1 MWLSVRR
8 RFKRPSSPNFILA
21 VVCLGIFFAAL
32 DQTVIYGALPDM
44 MKDISLPVTKLDQ
57 AAWIVIGYL
66 LGYTF
71 AMPLMGRVSDVYGH
85 GRIYV
90 LSLLIFM
97 VGSIGVALAINLQ
110 WIVGARIVQAVGGG
124 ALVPV
129 AMAIV
134 GDVFVERRRAIA
146 LGVIGAAVEAGGA
159 LGPFYGAALAQFWG
173 WRWIFWI
180 NLPVSLLS
188 ILVVSLFVGASVRTQ
203 GKIDYIGGFLLAL
216 ALGLFSLGVSQQSGQ
231 PHFLVSILGFL
242 VGSLIFFALFI
253 LRIARVSEPL
263 LKLSMFRNVTFFVA
277 NLTNLLVGGA
287 LIIAM
292 VNIPLMSDT
301 IMGTSPL
308 EGGLRLLR
316 LTIMLSVGAILGG
329 FLCKRFSYRLPTT
342 LGLVLSS
349 IGFFLMSRWTINI
362 ADPRMTV
369 DLATCGLGFGLVIAP
384 LATAVID
391 SVGKEQRGIAS
402 SLIVMMRM
410 IGMIIGL
417 SAITSWGMVRFHLMT
432 ASMSLAEIIAVPEKL
447 VASLLGL
454 FHGFFLASAG
464 ICLVAIL
471 PSLWLGRGKIS
482 GIAKSGVFWVQV
494 EIPT

>member
-1 MWLSVRR
+1 MWLSVRKRFR
-8 RFKRPSSPNFILA
+8 RTSSPNFILA

-85 GRIYV
+85 GRIYI

-97 VGSIGVALAINLQ
+97 VGSIGVALAVNLQ
-110 WIVGARIVQAVGGG
+110 WIVGARIVQAIGGG
-124 ALVPV
+124 ALVPI

-146 LGVIGAAVEAGGA
+146 LGIVGAAVEAGGA
-159 LGPFYGAALAQFWG
+159 LGPFYGAALSQFCG

-180 NLPVSLLS
+180 NLPISLLA
-188 ILVVSLFVGASVRTQ
+188 IFVVFLFLGASSRAH
-203 GKIDYIGGFLLAL
+203 GKIDYIGGLLLAV
-216 ALGLFSLGVSQQSGQ
+216 ALGLFSLGISQQSGH
-231 PHFLVSILGFL
+231 PYFFVYILGFL
-242 VGSLIFFALFI
+242 VISLSFFAVFVF
-253 LRIARVSEPL
+253 RIARVSYPL
-263 LKLSMFRNVTFFVA
+263 IKLSMFRNVTFSAA

-287 LIIAM
+287 LVIAM

-301 IMGTSPL
+301 IMGRTPL

-316 LTIMLSVGAILGG
+316 LTIMLSIGAIIGG
-329 FLCKRFSYRLPTT
+329 FLCKRFGYRLPTI
-342 LGLVLSS
+342 LGLILSS
-349 IGFFLMSRWTINI
+349 IGFFLMSRWTITI
-362 ADPRMTV
+362 ADPQMTFH
-369 DLATCGLGFGLVIAP
+369 LGICGFGFGLVIAP
-384 LATAVID
+384 LATAVMD
-391 SVGKEQRGIAS
+391 SVEQEQRGIAS

-417 SAITSWGMVRFHLMT
+417 SAITSWGMGRFHLMT
-432 ASMSLAEIIAVPEKL
+432 ASMSLTEIITVPEQL
-447 VASLLGL
+447 VKSLLAL
-454 FHGFFLASAG
+454 FHDFFLASAG
-464 ICLVAIL
+464 LCLIAVL
-471 PSLWLGRGKIS
+471 PTLWLGRKKKPS
-482 GIAKSGVFWVQV
+482 GITKTGVS
-494 EIPT
+494 

>member
-1 MWLSVRR
+1 MWLSVRKNFGR
-8 RFKRPSSPNFILA
+8 NSSPNFILA
-21 VVCLGIFFAAL
+21 IVCLGIFFAAL

-85 GRIYV
+85 GRIYI

-97 VGSIGVALAINLQ
+97 VGSTAVALATDLQ
-110 WIVGARIVQAVGGG
+110 WIVGARVVQAIGGG

-134 GDVFVERRRAIA
+134 GDVFVERHRAVS
-146 LGVIGAAVEAGGA
+146 LGVIGATVEAGGA

-180 NLPVSLLS
+180 NLPISLLA
-188 ILVVSLFVGASVRTQ
+188 IFVVLLFLGPSPRAR
-203 GKIDYIGGFLLAL
+203 GKIDYIGGLLLAVAL
-216 ALGLFSLGVSQQSGQ
+216 AFFSLGVSQQSGQ
-231 PHFLVSILGFL
+231 SYFLVYVLGFSI
-242 VGSLIFFALFI
+242 GSLLFFAFFI
-253 LRIARVSEPL
+253 WRILRVSEPV
-263 LKLSMFRNVTFFVA
+263 LKLSMFRDVTFSVA

-301 IMGTSPL
+301 IMGSSPL

-316 LTIMLSVGAILGG
+316 LTIMLSIGAIIGG
-329 FLCKRFSYRLPTT
+329 FLCKRFGYRLPTI
-342 LGLVLSS
+342 LGLILSS
-349 IGFFLMSRWTINI
+349 IGFFLMSRWIIAI
-362 ADPRMTV
+362 ADPQMTFH
-369 DLATCGLGFGLVIAP
+369 LAICGLGFGLVIAP

-391 SVGKEQRGIAS
+391 SAGEEQRGIAS

-417 SAITSWGMVRFHLMT
+417 SAITSWGMERFHLMT
-432 ASMSLAEIIAVPEKL
+432 ASMSLAEVLAVPEHL
-447 VASLLGL
+447 AASLLNL
-454 FHGFFLASAG
+454 FHSFFLASAG
-464 ICLVAIL
+464 ICLVAVI
-471 PSLWLGRGKIS
+471 PALWLGRKKKPSNITKTETS
-482 GIAKSGVFWVQV
+482 
-494 EIPT
+494 